1 MRIDVARFSVN
12 ARPLHKEALVPQ
24 KHPVR
29 QERNA
34 VPTSKD
40 VAAVAGVSQSTVS
53 YVMSGKRP
61 ISEKTRQRVEAAIEQ
76 LTYRPNAGARALA
89 SRKSQVIGLVIP
101 ITPEARLGSLMDF
114 IAVIAATAR
123 RHDHD
128 VLLVT
133 DEEGSQGLERVVG
146 QQLCDGLIL
155 MQVQAED
162 ERIAVVRKLRVP
174 VVFIGI
180 PNDSAGLNCIDA
192 DFARAGEL
200 CVEEMAHA
208 GHTSGVVIGW
218 RERLAGSKMNYV
230 DRFLGGA
237 KAAARRLGVSL
248 DHIPASAD
256 RRSLEAAVDACIAA
270 TAGRPAFVS
279 PDMTILELLPRILR
293 EKGLEAGKDASVIG
307 VGPIPE
313 TMVDVQESTVL
324 DIQPRLVSQRAVEIL
339 LGLMKADNPDPGGT
353 LELIPPLVI
362 HPHGTTG
369 LLASAPQ
376 STS

>member
-1 MRIDVARFSVN
+1 
-12 ARPLHKEALVPQ
+12 
-24 KHPVR
+24 
-29 QERNA
+29 

-40 VAAVAGVSQSTVS
+40 VAAAAGVSQSTVS

-61 ISEKTRQRVEAAIEQ
+61 ISEKTRLRVEAAIEE

-89 SRKSQVIGLVIP
+89 SRKSHVIGLVLP
-101 ITPEARLGSLMDF
+101 ITPEAHLGSLMEF

-155 MQVQAED
+155 MQVEADD
-162 ERIAVVRKLRVP
+162 ERIPVVRKLRVP

-200 CVEEMAHA
+200 CVEEMAAA

-218 RERLAGSKMNYV
+218 RPRLVGSRLNYV
-230 DRFLGGA
+230 GRFLGGA
-237 KAAARRLGVSL
+237 NDAAQRLGVAL
-248 DHIPASAD
+248 HHVPATSD
-256 RRSLEAAVDACIAA
+256 RGSIEAAVDACIAGA
-270 TAGRPAFVS
+270 EGKPAFVS
-279 PDMTILELLPRILR
+279 PDATVLELLPRILR
-293 EKGLEAGKDASVIG
+293 ERGLEPGKDASVIG
-307 VGPIPE
+307 VGPTPE
-313 TMVDVQESTVL
+313 ALIELQESTVL
-324 DIQPRLVSQRAVEIL
+324 DIQPRVVSRRAVEIL
-339 LGLMKADNPDPGGT
+339 FGLMQADHPDQGGL
-353 LELIPPLVI
+353 LELIPPLVT
-362 HPHGTTG
+362 HRHGTVEPPVPE
-369 LLASAPQ
+369 AQPVR
-376 STS
+376 

>member
-1 MRIDVARFSVN
+1 M
-12 ARPLHKEALVPQ
+12 
-24 KHPVR
+24 
-29 QERNA
+29 
-34 VPTSKD
+34 PTSKD

-61 ISEKTRQRVEAAIEQ
+61 ISEKTRLRVEAAIEQ

-101 ITPEARLGSLMDF
+101 LTPESHFGSLMEF

-133 DEEGSQGLERVVG
+133 DEEGNQGLERVVG

-155 MQVQAED
+155 MQVHAED
-162 ERIAVVRKLRVP
+162 ERIPVVRKLRVP

-200 CVEEMAHA
+200 CVEEMSQA
-208 GHTSGVVIGW
+208 GHTSGVIIGW
-218 RERLAGSKMNYV
+218 RTQLVGSKLNYV

-237 KAAARRLGVSL
+237 KGAAQGLGVTL
-248 DHIPASAD
+248 DHLPASTD
-256 RRSLEAAVDACIAA
+256 RRSIEAAVDACVAGSD
-270 TAGRPAFVS
+270 GRPAFIS
-279 PDMTILELLPRILR
+279 PDMTTLELLPRILR
-293 EKGLEAGKDASVIG
+293 EKGLEPGRDASVIG
-307 VGPIPE
+307 VGAVSE
-313 TMVDVQESTVL
+313 ALVELQESTIL

-339 LGLMKADNPDPGGT
+339 FNLMNADNPDAGGT
-353 LELIPPLVI
+353 LELIPPLVT
-362 HPHGTTG
+362 HRHGTAGHSAT
-369 LLASAPQ
+369 APQ
-376 STS
+376 STG